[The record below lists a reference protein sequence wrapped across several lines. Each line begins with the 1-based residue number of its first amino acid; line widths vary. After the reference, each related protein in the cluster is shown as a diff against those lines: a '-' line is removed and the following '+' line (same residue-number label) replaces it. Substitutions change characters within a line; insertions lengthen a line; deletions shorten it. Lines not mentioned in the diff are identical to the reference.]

1 MSAETNEKKR
11 HIYIYAED
19 FMPDVWEKY
28 CDICGVP
35 PSATEIKIV
44 FDGDEVEYADSD
56 DE

>member
-1 MSAETNEKKR
+1 MSAETNAKKR

-19 FMPDVWEKY
+19 FMPDVWEEY

-44 FDGDEVEYADSD
+44 FDEDEVEYADG